1 LTKIKNKFGGIKRY
15 PYLCNLNQ
23 NIMTKKNFF
32 HAILITFVAVCFF
45 ASYEL
50 NDFVELVVFMF
61 AILMSAAY
69 FLAMTTKK

>member
-1 LTKIKNKFGGIKRY
+1 
-15 PYLCNLNQ
+15 
-23 NIMTKKNFF
+23 MTKKNFF